1 MKSQSSARPIPQSFP
16 TRDRY
21 TVSGLVVGDICF
33 ACECRILEL
42 AGEEGMVLA
51 WCECGWPDDAAEM
64 EALG

>member
-1 MKSQSSARPIPQSFP
+1 MKSRTSARPIRQSFP
-16 TRDRY
+16 IRDRC

-51 WCECGWPDDAAEM
+51 WCECGWPDDASEM